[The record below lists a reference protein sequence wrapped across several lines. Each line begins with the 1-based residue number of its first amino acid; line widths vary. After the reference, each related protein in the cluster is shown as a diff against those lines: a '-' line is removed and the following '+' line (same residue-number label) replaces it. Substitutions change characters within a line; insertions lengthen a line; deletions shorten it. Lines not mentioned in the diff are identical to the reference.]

1 MEPYSL
7 VGGMGEGSWSNWGL
21 AYGLKD
27 QRLMARP
34 PARAGGRRG
43 LLTVGESGKPN
54 GYSLPSPKGYLLTSP
69 ARPAGGRAVTSVTTR
84 GPQAR
89 YPVRSTAFPPRT
101 HQRRGSR
108 GRNLLPRGF
117 FPPFLPKKWGPGW
130 ASQGSLPFQ
139 RRWKHPTTA
148 PNLNTRRNLSSTTE
162 DATHMIE
169 SLPWYHPRYS
179 FHTSNRGAALFD
191 NPFHEAILFLSGVYG
206 KVQPHSTSHQQ
217 IPDSILQKCRF
228 SHNLRYSFCLL
239 LSKKVVCLYR
249 VMPRGGLCK
258 LYP

>member
-1 MEPYSL
+1 M
-7 VGGMGEGSWSNWGL
+7 
-21 AYGLKD
+21 
-27 QRLMARP
+27 
-34 PARAGGRRG
+34 RAAGQV
-43 LLTVGESGKPN
+43 TSEK
-54 GYSLPSPKGYLLTSP
+54 YSLPPH
-69 ARPAGGRAVTSVTTR
+69 
-84 GPQAR
+84 
-89 YPVRSTAFPPRT
+89 T
-101 HQRRGSR
+101 HQRRESR
-108 GRNLLPRGF
+108 GKNLFPLGF

-148 PNLNTRRNLSSTTE
+148 PDLNTRRNLSSTTE